1 MLELKNISIEIGNTH
16 ILENI
21 SCSLNVHEI
30 TVFLGPSGAGKT
42 MILKSMVKLAPIKDG
57 GIITYDKK
65 EYLKESA
72 NHNGELIGYVFQNF
86 NLFPHLTVLENCIDP
101 LLIKKYTHEEAEK
114 RVDEWLSL
122 FSMTQYAHKYPHEL
136 SGGQQQRVA
145 IIRALS
151 LDPKVLLLDEPTAS
165 LDPENSSILSE
176 LLIMLK
182 NKGIIIGVSTQD
194 MAFAR
199 AIFDVIY
206 YVEKGIISETCFK
219 RDAINDCK
227 KIKQFLSYE

>member
-1 MLELKNISIEIGNTH
+1 MLQLKNIRVVMGNECV
-16 ILENI
+16 LDNI
-21 SCSLNVHEI
+21 SCTLKPHEI

-42 MILKSMVKLAPIKDG
+42 MILKSLVKLVPINDDG
-57 GIITYDKK
+57 MITYDDK
-65 EYLKESA
+65 EYLKES
-72 NHNGELIGYVFQNF
+72 NHNGEVIGYVFQNF

-101 LLIKKYTHEEAEK
+101 LLIKKYTREEAEK
-114 RVDEWLSL
+114 RVNEWLSL
-122 FSMTQYAHKYPHEL
+122 FSMTQYTNKYPHAL

-151 LDPKVLLLDEPTAS
+151 LNPKVLLLDEPTAS
-165 LDPENSSILSE
+165 LDPANSIILSE

-194 MAFAR
+194 MSFAR
-199 AIFDVIY
+199 NIFDVIY
-206 YVEKGIISETCFK
+206 YVEKGIISEICTDK
-219 RDAINDCK
+219 NAINECA